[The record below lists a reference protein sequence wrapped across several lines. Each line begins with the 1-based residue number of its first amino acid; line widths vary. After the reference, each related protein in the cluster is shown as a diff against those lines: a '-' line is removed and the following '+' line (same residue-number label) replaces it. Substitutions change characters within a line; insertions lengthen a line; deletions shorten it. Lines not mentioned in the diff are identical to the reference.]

1 MNKLWYIL
9 AILGA
14 PNRLRGSYGWFAGV
28 FGIVITATMYL
39 ATGSWLVA
47 VLFGVGYWLGEAI
60 CGWGSPIGNV
70 TIHRITR
77 YDKMP
82 DDGDTV
88 GVRWLTSVIVYPKL
102 WKLHLSNAVIG
113 LWNIYPRTMNM
124 AVKGW
129 SIGRILGISVQL
141 KPIEEFVIDKAMTY
155 NRVFL
160 VIRGIYWWIL
170 PMIGLVVWTG
180 SAVLGIVGLVLLS
193 FGWVVCAEL
202 GYYYRDKIKFKL
214 FGLSFEGG
222 WELQEL
228 FYGVWQTMVIGTL
241 IWIGV

>member
-1 MNKLWYIL
+1 MNILWYIL

-28 FGIVITATMYL
+28 FGIVITATMYF

-47 VLFGVGYWLGEAI
+47 MLFGVGYWLGEAI
-60 CGWGSPIGNV
+60 CGWGDHIGNL
-70 TIHRITR
+70 TIHRWSKFG
-77 YDKMP
+77 YFP
-82 DDGDTV
+82 QDGDTV

-102 WKLHLSNAVIG
+102 WRLHLKNAVIG
-113 LWNIYPRTMNM
+113 LWNIYPRTMSM
-124 AVKGW
+124 TVKGW

-155 NRVFL
+155 NRAFL
-160 VIRGIYWWIL
+160 VIRGIYWWLL
-170 PMIGLVVWTG
+170 PMIGLAVWTG
-180 SAVLGIVGLVLLS
+180 SAVLGVAGLVLLS

-202 GYYYRDKIKFKL
+202 GYYYSDKVKFKL